1 VGADP
6 NIGAPCPGF
15 PLFLPTNTLL
25 LLGHEDTSST
35 KVHNI
40 SFLAEKP
47 SIVNTILFG
56 IKYGGK
62 TRIPTWITGRT

>member
-25 LLGHEDTSST
+25 LLGHEDPSLT
-35 KVHNI
+35 KVYNI
-40 SFLAEKP
+40 FFLAE
-47 SIVNTILFG
+47 
-56 IKYGGK
+56 
-62 TRIPTWITGRT
+62 